1 MAVEASP
8 PALNPTAPAFR
19 PRRNAAVAADR
30 HLLSQD
36 KWGGNGWKLLF
47 SVRVQHPVT
56 RTLIPR
62 NLPLTQ
68 ME

>member
-36 KWGGNGWKLLF
+36 KWGERVGNGLRDCHAVKVNFGSIVL
-47 SVRVQHPVT
+47 VAKYKV
-56 RTLIPR
+56 
-62 NLPLTQ
+62 
-68 ME
+68 